1 MPEVITSLPCQR
13 YELIVRS
20 LGDRGPYVVKDP
32 DSGSYYHFGEEEHF
46 LLTQLDGRR
55 DSDTIRAGF
64 AERFGQLLAA
74 EELKEFLSMAE
85 ERGLLQGASQEK
97 ERRSQG
103 ELKESSRLAAASDD
117 ASAPLGLRLLY
128 WRKNI
133 FDPDRLFTWLAP
145 KIRWFW
151 TPGFVVLSAGSIVLA
166 VFILWNNGQNL
177 AGSFQNAL
185 RWETALLAWL
195 VLMFVT
201 TCHEFAHGL
210 TCKYHGGEV
219 HEVGFLMIFFMP
231 CFYCNVSDAWLFR
244 EKSKRLWVTL
254 AGGYFELFVWALAVF
269 IWRVTLPDSLVNYLA
284 FVVLSACGVQTLFN
298 FNPLLKLDGYYLLSD
313 WLEIPNLQQRSGD
326 YVKGLARWLL
336 WGAARPV
343 DNWHGSGS
351 RAIRRSLLLYG
362 LVSWLYSLSFL
373 VVMLV
378 VLSRV
383 FGARWGVVGLACTG
397 LLAFLSIRG
406 LFHGFA
412 AGEVRRMILFR
423 HKRTALWALIVGAV
437 AAALCFTQIED
448 RVGGS
453 FQLRPATRAEIRAP
467 VAGFVQAVSYD
478 EGDRVPPGELLAR
491 LEVPDL
497 ECRLAQKRAEVS
509 EVQARLRLLRIGPRP
524 EEVTEQRQ
532 RTARAKAW
540 RELGDQDLKRM
551 RKAHDEEQDQR
562 VKHITAASAERDVA
576 LDNYQRATSL
586 LRRQALSEQE
596 FHEAEGRYRV
606 SQARLAEAESAKRA
620 HEAKGTLEAEDEVAK
635 REKEL
640 ADAQAA
646 LRLLEAGTRPEEIQS
661 EQARLVRLQ
670 AEVRHLESQRQRQV
684 IVSPVT
690 GLVTTPRLKEKVGQY
705 VHEGDL
711 ICVVEE
717 PAGLEAEISLA
728 EQDAARIRASQR
740 IELKARALPF
750 ETYVTQVD
758 RVAPAAGHG
767 DVQSTV
773 IVYCR
778 ISEESDQLR
787 PGMTGYARLYMGR
800 HPVGRIL
807 LERALRFIRTEFW
820 W

>member
-1 MPEVITSLPCQR
+1 
-13 YELIVRS
+13 
-20 LGDRGPYVVKDP
+20 
-32 DSGSYYHFGEEEHF
+32 
-46 LLTQLDGRR
+46 
-55 DSDTIRAGF
+55 
-64 AERFGQLLAA
+64 
-74 EELKEFLSMAE
+74 
-85 ERGLLQGASQEK
+85 
-97 ERRSQG
+97 
-103 ELKESSRLAAASDD
+103 
-117 ASAPLGLRLLY
+117 
-128 WRKNI
+128 
-133 FDPDRLFTWLAP
+133 
-145 KIRWFW
+145 
-151 TPGFVVLSAGSIVLA
+151 
-166 VFILWNNGQNL
+166 
-177 AGSFQNAL
+177 
-185 RWETALLAWL
+185 L

-210 TCKYHGGEV
+210 TCKHHGGEV

-269 IWRVTLPDSLVNYLA
+269 IWRVTMPDSLINYSA

-343 DNWHGSGS
+343 DNWHGSAS
-351 RAIRRSLLLYG
+351 RAIQRSLLIYG

-373 VVMLV
+373 VVMLI
-378 VLSRV
+378 VLSHV
-383 FGARWGVVGLACTG
+383 FGARWGMVGFAGTG
-397 LLAFLSIRG
+397 LLAFLSMRG
-406 LFHGFA
+406 LFHGFT

-423 HKRTALWALIVGAV
+423 HKRTALWTLIVGAV
-437 AAALCFTQIED
+437 VAALCFTQIED

-467 VAGFVQAVSYD
+467 LAGFVQAVSYD
-478 EGDRVPPGELLAR
+478 EGDRISPGELLAR

-497 ECRLAQKRAEVS
+497 ESRLSQKRAEVS

-524 EEVTEQRQ
+524 EEVAEQRQ
-532 RTARAKAW
+532 RAARAKAW
-540 RELGDQDLKRM
+540 RELGDQDLKRI
-551 RKAHDEEQDQR
+551 RKAHDEDQDQHD
-562 VKHITAASAERDVA
+562 KHITAARAERDVA

-596 FHEAEGRYRV
+596 YHEAEGRYRV

-661 EQARLVRLQ
+661 EEARLVRLH
-670 AEVRHLESQRQRQV
+670 AEVRHMESQRERQV

-690 GLVTTPRLKEKVGQY
+690 GLVTTPRLKEKIGQY

-728 EQDAARIRASQR
+728 EQDAARIRAGQR

-750 ETYVTQVD
+750 ETCVTQVD

-778 ISEESDQLR
+778 INEESHELR
-787 PGMTGYARLYMGR
+787 PGMTGHARLYMGR